1 MYSTPTAILSRGNEH
16 LPSAYHVPGAV
27 LSILYKA
34 AHVLMT
40 TSIYEEEPVIIVRKE
55 ISIY

>member
-40 TSIYEEEPVIIVRKE
+40 SIYEEEPVIIVRKE